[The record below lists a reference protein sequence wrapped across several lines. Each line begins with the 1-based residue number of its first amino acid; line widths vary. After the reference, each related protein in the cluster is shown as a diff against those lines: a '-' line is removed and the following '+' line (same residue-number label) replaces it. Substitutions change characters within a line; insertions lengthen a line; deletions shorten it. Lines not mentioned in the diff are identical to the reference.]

1 MVVLIKI
8 CQLIL
13 SLSILV
19 VLHELGHFLFAKL
32 FKTRVEKFYLF
43 FDPWFSLF
51 KYKKGET
58 EYGIGWLP
66 LGGYVKISGMI
77 DESMDKE
84 QMKLP
89 PQPYEFRSKPAWQRL
104 LIMIGGV
111 TVNFLLA
118 IFIYWMLLYAYGK
131 QYIPLSSAKY
141 GLYYNETAHE
151 LGLKDGDL
159 VLKADNYTIEDP
171 RDISKYIAIYNV
183 KTLTVK
189 RGDSTLVIDVPSTF
203 NQQIIKNGIKGFA
216 DFQIP
221 VVVDSVIPNENAF
234 VSGMLKGDSFISIN
248 NKPASFSHQFG
259 PLLEENKGKEVT
271 ITVKRDTS
279 IVNLVCKV
287 SDQGKIGIAKR
298 NAFLFFE
305 VKTITYSFWEA
316 LPAGISDGYSILESY
331 VKGLSKIFTKE
342 GVKQLGGFGAIGGLF
357 PSSWDWVAFWN
368 LTAFLS
374 VILAFMNI
382 LPIPALD
389 GGHVIFLLYEMITG
403 RKPSDKFL
411 EYAQMAGMLL
421 LLTLLVYAN
430 GNDIYRYFFK

>member
-1 MVVLIKI
+1 MEIVIKI

-51 KYKKGET
+51 KYKRGET

-84 QMKLP
+84 QLKQE

-118 IFIYWMLLYAYGK
+118 IFIYWMLLYSYGE
-131 QYIPLSSAKY
+131 QYIPVSNAKY
-141 GLYYNETAHE
+141 GLCFNESAQRI
-151 LGLKDGDL
+151 GLKDGDI
-159 VLKADNYTIEDP
+159 VLKADEHEIEVP
-171 RDISKYIAIYNV
+171 NDIAKYIAIYNA
-183 KTLTVK
+183 KELTVK
-189 RGDSTLVIDVPSTF
+189 RGDSLLTLNIPKTFGQELIKIGIKNFAELQVPFVIDSVVPKES
-203 NQQIIKNGIKGFA
+203 
-216 DFQIP
+216 
-221 VVVDSVIPNENAF
+221 AF
-234 VSGMLKGDSFISIN
+234 KAGLLKGDSILTVN
-248 NKPASFSHQFG
+248 EKPASYAHQLISILG
-259 PLLEENKGKEVT
+259 ENKSKEV
-271 ITVKRDTS
+271 IISVKRDTS
-279 IVNLVCKV
+279 IVNIACKV
-287 SDQGKIGIAKR
+287 SENGKIGVGNKNPYSYFVI
-298 NAFLFFE
+298 
-305 VKTITYSFWEA
+305 KTTTYGFWEA
-316 LPAGISDGYSILESY
+316 LPAGISEGYNTLANY

-342 GVKQLGGFGAIGGLF
+342 GVKQLGGFGAIGSLF
-357 PSSWDWVAFWN
+357 PASWNWGAFWN
-368 LTAFLS
+368 LTALLS

-389 GGHVIFLLYEMITG
+389 GGHVAFLLYEIVTG

-411 EYAQMAGMLL
+411 EYAQITGMII

-430 GNDIYRYFFK
+430 GNDIFRYFFK

>member
-1 MVVLIKI
+1 MEIIIKI

-19 VLHELGHFLFAKL
+19 VLHELGHFVFAKL

-77 DESMDKE
+77 DESMDKDHLKQE
-84 QMKLP
+84 

-118 IFIYWMLLYAYGK
+118 FFIYWMILYTYGE
-131 QYIPLSSAKY
+131 QYIPVQNAKY
-141 GLYYNETAHE
+141 GLCYNESAQKI
-151 LGLKDGDL
+151 GLRDGDI
-159 VLKADNYTIEDP
+159 VLKADNYEIDQP
-171 RDISKYIAIYNV
+171 VDIAKYIAIYNV
-183 KTLTVK
+183 KELTVK
-189 RGDSTLVIDVPSTF
+189 RGDSTLMLSVPPKF
-203 NQQIIKNGIKGFA
+203 GQELIELGIKNFA
-216 DFQIP
+216 TFQFPFII
-221 VVVDSVIPNENAF
+221 DSVLPNEGAQKA
-234 VSGMLKGDSFISIN
+234 GILKGDIIVKIN
-248 NKPASFSHQFG
+248 DKSAAYAHQVA
-259 PLLEENKGKEVT
+259 PILAENKGKEVA
-271 ITVKRDTS
+271 VSVRRDTT
-279 IVNLVCKV
+279 IITLKCKV
-287 SDQGKIGIAKR
+287 SEAGKLGIGNKDPYSY
-298 NAFLFFE
+298 FD
-305 VKTITYSFWEA
+305 VKTVKYSFWEA
-316 LPAGISDGYSILESY
+316 LPAGVSLGYNTLASY

-342 GVKQLGGFGAIGGLF
+342 GVKQLGGFGAIGSLF
-357 PSSWDWVAFWN
+357 PASWNWQAFWF

-389 GGHVIFLLYEMITG
+389 GGHVTFLLYEIVTG

-411 EYAQMAGMLL
+411 EYAQIAGMIL

-430 GNDIYRYFFK
+430 GNDIFRYFFK